1 MSNFN
6 QEAYDRATGRRD
18 LARTDL
24 EELAQQVED
33 GELDEE
39 TAAGLRSGYETELA
53 AAEAELAGIGT
64 PPAKK
69 KPKPAAASTKKAP
82 SEKGEPEPKT
92 GGLNTRLL
100 VGAGILIAALVVILI
115 SVQNSSEPQPAA
127 TGAVP
132 GAGGGAADPCAELE
146 AALGDH
152 SDNQFRLAL
161 ADCYSSTGNAMSAID
176 YYRGVADDTTAAP
189 ADMARANVGLGLLNL
204 QIGELQATA
213 DYMSTALEEDAT
225 NVEAQYY
232 LGMLLIYDLGDP
244 EAGVQYLQS
253 VLEGGNLPEA
263 VVLDIE
269 EALAF
274 VEDGGTG
281 S

>member
-39 TAAGLRSGYETELA
+39 TAAELRSGYEAELA
-53 AAEAELAGIGT
+53 TAEAALAGIGS
-64 PPAKK
+64 PPAVK
-69 KPKPAAASTKKAP
+69 KPKPAAEATKKAP
-82 SEKGEPEPKT
+82 SEKGQPEPKT
-92 GGLNTRLL
+92 STINTRLL

-115 SVQNSSEPQPAA
+115 SVQNSSEPDQTA
-127 TGAVP
+127 TGPIP
-132 GAGGGAADPCAELE
+132 GAGDGTDPCAELE
-146 AALGDH
+146 AALSEH
-152 SDNQFRLAL
+152 SDDQFRLAL
-161 ADCYSSTGNAMSAID
+161 ADCYSGTGNAMSAIEF
-176 YYRGVADDTTAAP
+176 YRGVADDTAAAP
-189 ADMARANVGLGLLNL
+189 ADTARANVGLGLLNL
-204 QIGELQATA
+204 QIGELQTTA
-213 DYMSTALEEDAT
+213 DYMNTALEEDAN
-225 NVEAQYY
+225 NVEAKYY

-244 EAGVQYLQS
+244 EGGAEYLQS
-253 VLEGGNLPEA
+253 VLEGGNLPET

-269 EALAF
+269 AALAF